1 MFEFNPD
8 LVDGD
13 DAEATDDTI
22 YTRGLRDEVCIF
34 VDITLLSSSSAPPK
48 CVICEDIRAFLA
60 VCFLSF
66 SASIFMFEF
75 IVTNIAENIF

>member
-1 MFEFNPD
+1 MLGCFEPRTALDTTVSCCYNDLCICISLNKFCLYYFQISGREMFEFNPD

-34 VDITLLSSSSAPPK
+34 VDT
-48 CVICEDIRAFLA
+48 VYY
-60 VCFLSF
+60 
-66 SASIFMFEF
+66 
-75 IVTNIAENIF
+75 N